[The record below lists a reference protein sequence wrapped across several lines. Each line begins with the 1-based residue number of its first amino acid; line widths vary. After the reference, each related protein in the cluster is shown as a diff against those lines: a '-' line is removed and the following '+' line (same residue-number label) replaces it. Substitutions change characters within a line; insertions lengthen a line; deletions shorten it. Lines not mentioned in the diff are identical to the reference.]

1 MLSYTLRR
9 LIMTLPVMAVVALFV
24 FGLLDL
30 TPGDPAALL
39 AGEDATQQ
47 AIEEIRGQLGLDR
60 PFLVRFMDWTWAI
73 SHGDL
78 GKSLFTGLPVSAMI
92 AQRLAPT
99 FSLMLMTLVISVV
112 VAIPMGAMAAWM
124 HNRWHDRSIMV
135 MAVLSFSVPA
145 FAVGYLLAWIF
156 GVQLRWFPV
165 QGYVPL
171 SEGLWAS
178 LHTLVLPA
186 LALGSVYVALI
197 TRITRATLLET
208 LSQDYI
214 RTARAKGSSNKSILF
229 KHALKNAA
237 VPIVTVVGS
246 GVALLISGTVVTE
259 TVFSIPGLGRLTVD
273 AILRRDYPIIQ
284 GVILLFSFMYV
295 LINLLADLLYR
306 AFDPR
311 IKY

>member
-9 LIMTLPVMAVVALFV
+9 LFMTLPVMLFVALFV

-30 TPGDPAALL
+30 APGDPAALL
-39 AGEDATQQ
+39 AGEDATPED
-47 AIEEIRGQLGLDR
+47 ILRIRATLGLDQ
-60 PFLVRFMDWTWAI
+60 PFLQRFGAWSWNVL
-73 SHGDL
+73 HGDL
-78 GKSLFTGLPVSAMI
+78 GTSLFTGQPVSHMI
-92 AQRLAPT
+92 SQRLAPT
-99 FSLMLMTLVISVV
+99 FSLMLMTLIVS
-112 VAIPMGAMAAWM
+112 VAIAIPIGALAAWK
-124 HNRWHDRSIMV
+124 HNRLQDRGIMIL
-135 MAVLSFSVPA
+135 AVFSFSVPS

-156 GVQLRWFPV
+156 GLQLRWFPV
-165 QGYVPL
+165 QGYAPL
-171 SEGLWAS
+171 ANGLWAS
-178 LHTLVLPA
+178 VHTLVLPA

-208 LSQDYI
+208 LSQDYV
-214 RTARAKGSSNKSILF
+214 RTARAKGVNNRGLLF
-229 KHALKNAA
+229 RHALKNAA
-237 VPIVTVVGS
+237 VPIITVIGS

-259 TVFSIPGLGRLTVD
+259 TVFSIPGLGRLVVD

-295 LINLLADLLYR
+295 LINLLVDLLYR

>member
-9 LIMTLPVMAVVALFV
+9 LLMTLPVMLFVALFV

-30 TPGDPAALL
+30 APGDPAALL
-39 AGEDATQQ
+39 AGEDATPQDI
-47 AIEEIRGQLGLDR
+47 ARIRATLGLDQ
-60 PFLVRFMDWTWAI
+60 PFLQRFAEWGWNVL
-73 SHGDL
+73 HGDL
-78 GKSLFTGLPVSAMI
+78 STSLFTGLPVSHMI
-92 AQRLAPT
+92 GQRLVPT
-99 FSLMLMTLVISVV
+99 FSLMLMTLLVSVV
-112 VAIPMGAMAAWM
+112 IAIPIGALAAWK
-124 HNRWHDRSIMV
+124 HNRLQDRGIMV
-135 MAVLSFSVPA
+135 LAVFSFSVPS

-156 GVQLRWFPV
+156 GLQLRWFPV

-171 SEGLWAS
+171 ATGFWAS
-178 LHTLVLPA
+178 VHTLVLPA

-214 RTARAKGSSNKSILF
+214 RTARAKGVGNRGLLF
-229 KHALKNAA
+229 RHALKNAA
-237 VPIVTVVGS
+237 VPIITVIGS

-259 TVFSIPGLGRLTVD
+259 TVFSIPGLGRLVVD
-273 AILRRDYPIIQ
+273 AILWRDYPVIQ

-295 LINLLADLLYR
+295 LVNLLVDLLYR